1 MSGATVET
9 AEDFAG
15 RIGGLIESALD
26 GFRTE
31 LNGGL
36 QRIHITLTD
45 MNLIMDS
52 GEAGAFHYFA
62 NCQAKVI
69 A

>member
-1 MSGATVET
+1 VADVTVET
-9 AEDFAG
+9 AEDHAS
-15 RIGGLIESALD
+15 RIGGLIEQRLD
-26 GFRTE
+26 GYRTE

-45 MNLIMDS
+45 MNLLMDS
-52 GEAGAFHYFA
+52 GGPGAFHYFT
-62 NCQAKVI
+62 NCRVQVI